1 MKIVRTMK
9 LKLDISVESI
19 LPTITEYTSAY
30 NNVCSVGWADE
41 DCNGTS
47 LHDKTYEYCR
57 SNFNLPSQLAISAR
71 MRAAESLTSTLTAQK
86 KLEKQKSLKKTKPK
100 KEKVISCPSSKQLA
114 IRLDAR
120 SYTLW
125 FNKGKVS
132 LLTINGRIKTDI
144 SIPEYFQQYLKW
156 KTCSA
161 DLFIKNNEVYLAV
174 SMETE
179 IADIPVNN
187 NVTGIDRGLNKLAVT
202 SDNKFYGG
210 GNVRKVSKRYKEIR
224 QKLQSKGTASA
235 KRHLKRLSGREQ
247 RFKTD
252 VNHCI
257 AKSIVK
263 SVDSGSTLVLESL
276 KNIRKKV
283 KLRKRQRTELNSW
296 AFFQLEKF
304 IEYKA
309 AARNLKVEYV
319 SPRHTSQRCSKC
331 GHIAKTNRVSQCLF
345 KCQQCYFELNADL
358 NASRNIR
365 DKLSDST
372 SYPERASVN
381 KPIVAINYNELQ
393 A

>member
-1 MKIVRTMK
+1 MEIVRTIK
-9 LKLDISVESI
+9 LKLNIPVESI
-19 LPTITEYTSAY
+19 LSSITEYTSAY
-30 NNVCSVGWADE
+30 NFVCSVGWTDK

-47 LHDKTYEYCR
+47 LHKKTYEYCR
-57 SNFNLPSQLAISAR
+57 SSFNLPSQLAISAR
-71 MRAAESLTSTLTAQK
+71 MRAAESLRSALTAQK
-86 KLEKQKSLKKTKPK
+86 KLEKQKSFKKTKPK
-100 KEKVISCPSSKQLA
+100 KEKIISCPASRQLA

-120 SYTLW
+120 SYTLRLD
-125 FNKGKVS
+125 KGEVS
-132 LLTINGRIKTDI
+132 LLTINGRIKTKIDV
-144 SIPEYFQQYLKW
+144 PEYFHQYLNW
-156 KTCSA
+156 KSCSA
-161 DLFIKNNEVYLAV
+161 DLFIKNDRVYLAV
-174 SMETE
+174 SMKTIIEE
-179 IADIPVNN
+179 IPVNDK
-187 NVTGIDRGLNKLAVT
+187 VTGIDRGLNKLAVT

-210 GNVRKVSKRYKEIR
+210 GHVRKISKRYKEIR

-235 KRHLKRLSGREQ
+235 KRHLNRLSGREQ

-257 AKSIVK
+257 SKSIVK
-263 SVDSGSTLVLESL
+263 FVDSGSTLVLESL

-283 KLRKRQRTELNSW
+283 KLRKKQRTELNSW

-309 AARNLKVEYV
+309 AVQNIKVVYV
-319 SPRHTSQRCSKC
+319 SPRYTSQRCSKC
-331 GHIAKTNRVSQCLF
+331 GHIAKTNRLSQCLF
-345 KCQQCYFELNADL
+345 KCKQCSFQLNADL

-381 KPIVAINYNELQ
+381 EPIVAISDNELQ